1 MQFSPHTAYLELAS
15 SLTGPGLLTIQLYI
29 NQGSHKPLGFSLLE
43 WLTELWEAQL
53 LLLIKDT
60 TIELEEKEAMPFP
73 TQACL
78 CFYESFMI

>member
-29 NQGSHKPLGFSLLE
+29 NEGSHKPLGLFSLLE

-53 LLLIKDT
+53 LLLIKDASM
-60 TIELEEKEAMPFP
+60 ELEEKVAFP
-73 TQACL
+73 NPSL